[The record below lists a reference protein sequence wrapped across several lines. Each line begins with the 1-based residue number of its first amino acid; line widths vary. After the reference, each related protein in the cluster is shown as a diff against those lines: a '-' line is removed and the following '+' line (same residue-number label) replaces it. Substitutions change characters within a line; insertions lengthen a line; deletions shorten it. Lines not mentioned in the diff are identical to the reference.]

1 MRVDRAGSGQSRPS
15 PEDVEELL
23 AKLVELL
30 SDDLGPVLSGL
41 YLHGS
46 LVVGDFAPGRSDVDL
61 IAVLTVQPDDELLVP
76 LGRLHDEVS
85 GLFPT
90 WRGHVEVEY
99 VAIETLRMHAV
110 GGPVEAA
117 GVIARI
123 SPGEH
128 LRLLPATPHRL
139 LGWSL
144 VRSYGRALIG
154 PPARVAI
161 PAFSEQKVK
170 EALFHH
176 VRDWPVWVREMA
188 TPGGQAYAVLSL
200 CRAAVLLETGEQLSK
215 KAAATHVAQ
224 GEPGQADVV
233 LWARD
238 WWYESG
244 SDDEPPRTDEVRR
257 FVDETS
263 ASLLLL

>member
-1 MRVDRAGSGQSRPS
+1 M
-15 PEDVEELL
+15 PEDVEQLL

-61 IAVLTVQPDDELLVP
+61 VAVLTVQPNAELLVP

-85 GLFPT
+85 RRFPK
-90 WRGHVEVEY
+90 WRRHVEVEY
-99 VAIETLRMHAV
+99 VALETLRKHAA
-110 GGPVEAA
+110 GGPVEAP

-128 LRLLPATPHRL
+128 LHLLPATPHRI

-144 VRSYGRALIG
+144 VRRYSRAMIG
-154 PPARVAI
+154 PPAAEAI
-161 PAFSEQKVK
+161 PAFSEQMVK
-170 EALFHH
+170 EALLHH

-188 TPGGQAYAVLSL
+188 TAGGQAYAVLSL
-200 CRAAVLLETGEQLSK
+200 CRAAVLVETGEQLSK
-215 KAAATHVAQ
+215 KAAATHVSLRV
-224 GEPGQADVV
+224 PVWADVV

-238 WWYESG
+238 WWYEGG
-244 SDDEPPRTDEVRR
+244 SDGEPPRTDEVRR

-263 ASLLLL
+263 ASLVLL

>member
-1 MRVDRAGSGQSRPS
+1 MDRAGSDQPRPL
-15 PEDVEELL
+15 PDDVEQLL

-30 SDDLGPVLSGL
+30 SDGLGPVLAGL

-61 IAVLTVQPDDELLVP
+61 IAVLTVQPDDELLGP
-76 LGRLHDEVS
+76 LGRVHDEVS
-85 GLFPT
+85 QLFPT

-99 VAIETLRMHAV
+99 VALETLREHAAV
-110 GGPVEAA
+110 GPVEAP
-117 GVIARI
+117 GVIARV

-128 LRLLPATPHRL
+128 LHLLPATPHRI

-144 VRSYGRALIG
+144 ARRYGSTLIG
-154 PPARVAI
+154 PPTQEVV
-161 PAFSEQKVK
+161 PAFSDEMVK
-170 EALFHH
+170 EALLHH

-188 TPGGQAYAVLSL
+188 TAGGQAYAVLSV
-200 CRAAVLLETGEQLSK
+200 CRAAVFLETGEQVSK
-215 KAAATHVAQ
+215 KAAATHMAQ
-224 GEPGQADVV
+224 AVPLWADVV

-238 WWYESG
+238 WWYEG
-244 SDDEPPRTDEVRR
+244 GTDDEPPRTDEVRR

-263 ASLLLL
+263 AALVPM

>member
-1 MRVDRAGSGQSRPS
+1 MDTVSPAEQSRAF
-15 PEDVEELL
+15 PEDVEQLL
-23 AKLVELL
+23 AKLAEVL
-30 SDDLGPVLSGL
+30 SNNLGPVLSGL

-61 IAVLTVQPDDELLVP
+61 IAVLTVQPDDELLAL

-85 GLFPT
+85 GLFPK
-90 WRGHVEVEY
+90 WRGHLEVEY
-99 VAIETLRMHAV
+99 VALETLRNHAA
-110 GGPVEAA
+110 GGPVEAP

-128 LRLLPATPHRL
+128 LHLLPATQHRI

-144 VRSYGRALIG
+144 VRGNSRALMG
-154 PPARVAI
+154 PPAREAI
-161 PAFSEQKVK
+161 PAFSQDKVK
-170 EALFHH
+170 EALLRH
-176 VRDWPVWVREMA
+176 VRDWPVWVRGMA
-188 TPGGQAYAVLSL
+188 GAGGQAYAVLSL
-200 CRAAVLLETGEQLSK
+200 CRAAVLLETGEQVSK
-215 KAAATHVAQ
+215 KAAATHVSLRV
-224 GEPGQADVV
+224 PVWADVV

-238 WWYESG
+238 WWYEGG

-263 ASLLLL
+263 ATLLRL

>member
-1 MRVDRAGSGQSRPS
+1 M
-15 PEDVEELL
+15 PEDVEQLL

-61 IAVLTVQPDDELLVP
+61 VAVLTVQPNAELLVP

-85 GLFPT
+85 GLFPK

-99 VAIETLRMHAV
+99 VALETLRMHAA
-110 GGPVEAA
+110 GGPVEAP

-128 LRLLPATPHRL
+128 LHLLPATPHRI

-144 VRSYGRALIG
+144 VRRYSRAMIG
-154 PPARVAI
+154 PPAAEAI
-161 PAFSEQKVK
+161 PAFSEQMVK
-170 EALFHH
+170 EALLHH

-188 TPGGQAYAVLSL
+188 TAGGQAYAVLSL
-200 CRAAVLLETGEQLSK
+200 CRAAVLVETGEQLSK
-215 KAAATHVAQ
+215 KAAATHVSLRV
-224 GEPGQADVV
+224 PVWADVV

-238 WWYESG
+238 WWYEGG
-244 SDDEPPRTDEVRR
+244 SDGEPPRTDEVRR

-263 ASLLLL
+263 ASLVLL